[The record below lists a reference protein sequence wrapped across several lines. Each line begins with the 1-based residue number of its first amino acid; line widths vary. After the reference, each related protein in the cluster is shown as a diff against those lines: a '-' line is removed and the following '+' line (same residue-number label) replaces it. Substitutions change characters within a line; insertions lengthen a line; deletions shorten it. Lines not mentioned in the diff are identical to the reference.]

1 MARGGC
7 NRQAILPPPGIAFA
21 AGPCQHRPPVESDR
35 WANYCTNGLTMTDA
49 PRILLI
55 DDEPSIREPLSEY
68 LEGQGFAVTD
78 AASAAEARSVLRAQT
93 VDLVVSDIMMPG
105 EDGLSLTR
113 HLRETSAIPVILLTA
128 RAEDTERIIG
138 LEIGADDYVVKPFN
152 PRELV
157 ARIRT
162 VLRRT
167 QASGRALDNGGTSY
181 AFGPWV
187 LREVERV
194 LVDDAGAEVALSSG
208 EYHLLHALVRHP
220 RQVMSRDRLLDLV
233 RGREADIFDRAI
245 DNLVSRLRKK
255 IEEDP
260 AHPQIVKTVWGGGY
274 TLACEVKRMGPA
286 A

>member
-1 MARGGC
+1 
-7 NRQAILPPPGIAFA
+7 
-21 AGPCQHRPPVESDR
+21 
-35 WANYCTNGLTMTDA
+35 MTDSDI

-68 LEGQGFAVTD
+68 LEGQGFAVSD
-78 AASAAEARSVLRAQT
+78 AASAAEARSVLRAKSI
-93 VDLVVSDIMMPG
+93 DLVVSDIMMPG

-113 HLRETSAIPVILLTA
+113 HLRETSNIPVILLTA

-167 QASGRALDNGGTSY
+167 QANGRALDAGGTSY

-194 LVDDAGAEVALSSG
+194 LVDRDGREVALSSG
-208 EYHLLHALVRHP
+208 EYHLLHALVRRP

-255 IEEDP
+255 IEDDP
-260 AHPQIVKTVWGGGY
+260 ARPQIVKTVWGGGY
-274 TLACEVKRMGPA
+274 TLACEVKRLDA
-286 A
+286 AT

>member
-1 MARGGC
+1 
-7 NRQAILPPPGIAFA
+7 
-21 AGPCQHRPPVESDR
+21 
-35 WANYCTNGLTMTDA
+35 MTDSDT

-55 DDEPSIREPLSEY
+55 DDEPSIREPLAEY
-68 LEGQGFAVTD
+68 LTAQGFMVVD

-113 HLRETSAIPVILLTA
+113 HLRETSSIPVILLTA

-167 QASGRALDNGGTSY
+167 QAGGRAIDGGGTSY

-194 LVDDAGAEVALSSG
+194 LVDEAGEEIAL
-208 EYHLLHALVRHP
+208 
-220 RQVMSRDRLLDLV
+220 
-233 RGREADIFDRAI
+233 
-245 DNLVSRLRKK
+245 
-255 IEEDP
+255 
-260 AHPQIVKTVWGGGY
+260 
-274 TLACEVKRMGPA
+274 
-286 A
+286 

>member
-1 MARGGC
+1 
-7 NRQAILPPPGIAFA
+7 
-21 AGPCQHRPPVESDR
+21 
-35 WANYCTNGLTMTDA
+35 MTDSDT

-55 DDEPSIREPLSEY
+55 DDEPSIREPLGEY
-68 LEGQGFAVTD
+68 LEAQGFAVS
-78 AASAAEARSVLRAQT
+78 AAESAAEARSILRAQG

-113 HLRETSAIPVILLTA
+113 HLRETSSIPVILLTA

-167 QASGRALDNGGTSY
+167 QANGRALDPGGTSY

-194 LVDDAGAEVALSSG
+194 LVDEAGGEVALSSG

-220 RQVMSRDRLLDLV
+220 RQVMSRDRLLDMV

-260 AHPQIVKTVWGGGY
+260 ARPQFVKTVWGGGY
-274 TLACEVKRMGPA
+274 TLACEVKRLGPA
-286 A
+286 S

>member
-1 MARGGC
+1 
-7 NRQAILPPPGIAFA
+7 
-21 AGPCQHRPPVESDR
+21 
-35 WANYCTNGLTMTDA
+35 MTDSDT

-68 LEGQGFAVTD
+68 LASQGFVVSD
-78 AASAAEARSVLRAQT
+78 AASAAEARSVLRAKSI
-93 VDLVVSDIMMPG
+93 DLVVSDIMMPG

-113 HLRETSAIPVILLTA
+113 HLRETSSIPVILLTA
-128 RAEDTERIIG
+128 RAEDTERIVG

-167 QASGRALDNGGTSY
+167 QANGRAIDHGGTSY

-194 LVDDAGAEVALSSG
+194 LVDESGNEVALSSG

-220 RQVMSRDRLLDLV
+220 RQVMSRDRLLDMV

-255 IEEDP
+255 IEDDP
-260 AHPQIVKTVWGGGY
+260 AHPHYVKTVWGGGY
-274 TLACEVKRMGPA
+274 TLACEVRRLGPA
-286 A
+286 S

>member
-1 MARGGC
+1 
-7 NRQAILPPPGIAFA
+7 
-21 AGPCQHRPPVESDR
+21 
-35 WANYCTNGLTMTDA
+35 MTDHCA
-49 PRILLI
+49 ARILLV
-55 DDEPSIREPLSEY
+55 DDEPSIREPLLEY
-68 LEGQGFAVTD
+68 LEAQGFAVS
-78 AASAAEARSVLRAQT
+78 AAADAAEARSILRAQG

-113 HLRETSAIPVILLTA
+113 HLRESGPIPVILLTA
-128 RAEDTERIIG
+128 RAEDTERIVG
-138 LEIGADDYVVKPFN
+138 LEIGADDYIVKPFN

-167 QASGRALDNGGTSY
+167 QANGRALDPGGTSY
-181 AFGPWV
+181 AFGRWV
-187 LREVERV
+187 LREIERI
-194 LVDDAGAEVALSSG
+194 LVDETGQEVALSSG
-208 EYHLLHALVRHP
+208 EYHLLHALLRHP

-255 IEEDP
+255 IEDDP

-274 TLACEVKRMGPA
+274 TLACEVRRLGAPV
-286 A
+286 

>member
-1 MARGGC
+1 
-7 NRQAILPPPGIAFA
+7 
-21 AGPCQHRPPVESDR
+21 
-35 WANYCTNGLTMTDA
+35 MTDM

-68 LEGQGFAVTD
+68 LESQGFAVSD
-78 AASAAEARSVLRAQT
+78 AASAAEARSMLRAQS

-113 HLRETSAIPVILLTA
+113 HLRETSSIPVILLTA

-167 QASGRALDNGGTSY
+167 QANGRALDPGGTSY

-194 LVDDAGAEVALSSG
+194 LVDDAGTEVALSSG

-220 RQVMSRDRLLDLV
+220 RHT
-233 RGREADIFDRAI
+233 RGELHLETAG
-245 DNLVSRLRKK
+245 V
-255 IEEDP
+255 
-260 AHPQIVKTVWGGGY
+260 TVHATCFTPG
-274 TLACEVKRMGPA
+274 LA
-286 A
+286 

>member
-1 MARGGC
+1 
-7 NRQAILPPPGIAFA
+7 
-21 AGPCQHRPPVESDR
+21 
-35 WANYCTNGLTMTDA
+35 MTDHSTA
-49 PRILLI
+49 RILLI

-68 LEGQGFAVTD
+68 LAAQGFAVTA
-78 AASAAEARSVLRAQT
+78 AASAAEARAVLIAQGI
-93 VDLVVSDIMMPG
+93 DLVVSDIMMPG

-113 HLRETSAIPVILLTA
+113 HLRETSQIPVILLTA

-167 QASGRALDNGGTSY
+167 QANGRAVDGGGTSY
-181 AFGPWV
+181 AFGPWI

-194 LVDDAGAEVALSSG
+194 LVDAAGQEVALSSG

-220 RQVMSRDRLLDLV
+220 RQVMSRDRLLDMV

-255 IEEDP
+255 IEDDP

-274 TLACEVKRMGPA
+274 TLACEVRRMGSPA
-286 A
+286 

>member
-1 MARGGC
+1 
-7 NRQAILPPPGIAFA
+7 
-21 AGPCQHRPPVESDR
+21 
-35 WANYCTNGLTMTDA
+35 MTDSDT

-68 LEGQGFAVTD
+68 LEAQGFAVTD
-78 AASAAEARSVLRAQT
+78 AANAAEARSVLRAQS

-113 HLRETSAIPVILLTA
+113 HLRETSSIPVILLTA

-157 ARIRT
+157 ARIH
-162 VLRRT
+162 
-167 QASGRALDNGGTSY
+167 

-194 LVDDAGAEVALSSG
+194 LVDEAGTEVVLSSG

-274 TLACEVKRMGPA
+274 TLACEVKRLGPA